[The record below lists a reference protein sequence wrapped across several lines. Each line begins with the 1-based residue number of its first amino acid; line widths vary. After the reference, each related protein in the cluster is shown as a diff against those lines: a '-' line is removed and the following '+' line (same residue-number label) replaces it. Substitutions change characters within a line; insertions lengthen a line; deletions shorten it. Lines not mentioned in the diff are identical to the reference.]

1 MTGPGEFEI
10 SLFMVGDWRV
20 GTGTGVYG
28 YADRLVQRDTKGT
41 FQAPAAPIVPAKT
54 LIGVWRDSCELA
66 AHALDG
72 GPAGVWHDWLGF
84 LFGGQYATATSVLRP
99 AALVI
104 EGPLRLGG
112 RLAELLREK
121 PLIAWAATFRKPGV
135 AIDARTGTARA
146 DMLRFEE
153 TARAGVTLEGRG
165 RIDGFAEL
173 DQAGQEAA
181 VALLGAG
188 ARLLETIGGRRR
200 RGSGR
205 CVMTL
210 GGPAPDWAVLERD
223 QVVPPPSAAPYAV
236 ADRPA
241 PAPPA
246 AETGWER
253 VELLITVEQAVL
265 AAATVLGNVVRGASR
280 LPGWCLMPE
289 VTRRLGGAAH
299 ALVRTGDLLVT
310 AATPLTERGAGTLP
324 VPRVL
329 VHGKG
334 DSAVIGNRM
343 VEAVPAGKPYRDGY
357 VVPEGAET
365 HAVVTPP
372 FTLRMHNSVQ
382 DDVQRPT
389 RKVGG
394 VYIYQALAAGTVLR
408 AEVRVRAG
416 LLTRGWESRLA
427 GTWRVGRSSKDDY
440 GQVRVEARRIAERR
454 RRRSGGHEDLLRVWL
469 LSELLVRDRR
479 LRPSTAVED
488 VGRALEQAVNRA
500 GAAGVS
506 LKPVTGRKDGR
517 VGVALGV
524 HRTESW
530 HRGWGLPRPTLYGP
544 AAGSCLTFEVI
555 GGPVDPEILAE
566 LGAAGVGERRAE
578 GFGQVEFDHPLLL
591 RPVGRS
597 RMPGEAPSAG
607 TPPTPSVPADAVSAG
622 TVPIGT
628 ASAGTVSIGDVSP
641 GDGAGGT
648 GADDIPLAVAPELI
662 APGEAG
668 HTEARIFERVAWRA
682 EIHRACERI
691 KGDPARRSE
700 VIPAGVSS
708 TQLNALRE
716 VTREPSAARAD
727 SRLQWLVRPKAG
739 RPAWPEAAVSS
750 LRELFT
756 VPDRVWTLL
765 GLPQEELVVTRDG
778 AEALR
783 AELHREAVRVLVD
796 VCLAAHAREK
806 ATATAVRGDR

>member
-28 YADRLVQRDTKGT
+28 YADRLVQRDAKGT

-121 PLIAWAATFRKPGV
+121 PLIAWAAAFRKPGV

-153 TARAGVTLEGRG
+153 MARAGVTLEGRG

-173 DQAGQEAA
+173 DPAGQEAA

-416 LLTRGWESRLA
+416 LLTRGWESRLG

-440 GQVRVEARRIAERR
+440 GQVRVEARRIAEQCRIAE
-454 RRRSGGHEDLLRVWL
+454 RRRSSGHEDLLRVWL

-530 HRGWGLPRPTLYGP
+530 HRGWGLPRPTLYGL

-566 LGAAGVGERRAE
+566 LRAAGVGERRAE

-591 RPVGRS
+591 RPVGTGS
-597 RMPGEAPSAG
+597 DD
-607 TPPTPSVPADAVSAG
+607 TPLAE
-622 TVPIGT
+622 
-628 ASAGTVSIGDVSP
+628 
-641 GDGAGGT
+641 
-648 GADDIPLAVAPELI
+648 AVAPELI

-727 SRLQWLVRPKAG
+727 SRLRWLVRPKAG
-739 RPAWPEAAVSS
+739 RPAWPETAVSS